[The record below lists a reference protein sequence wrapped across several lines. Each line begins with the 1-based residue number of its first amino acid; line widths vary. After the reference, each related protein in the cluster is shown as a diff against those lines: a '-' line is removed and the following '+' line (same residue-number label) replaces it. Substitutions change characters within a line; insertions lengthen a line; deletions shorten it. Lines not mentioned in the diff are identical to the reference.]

1 MPTSRPVISIRLPA
15 VLFVS
20 GCPVEGELELD
31 FRGLQRDNIQEV
43 HVKLRGSAKTEM
55 SRNNSTRMN
64 CIYLVRDD
72 ASVWARGTVY
82 PPPGSDIIRLP
93 FRLQLPPGLPPSF
106 YYSARPAT
114 ASVIYSLTAVGV
126 RPGAFKSNRR
136 IQQPLAVVQRD
147 DVGANV
153 REQLAALAVT
163 GAEPP
168 WRTEAK
174 EKKMRRGMW
183 GDYATVN
190 VQWSIPNMSPL
201 PLFVPIPF
209 MIRIDTTS
217 PPITRA
223 KADAHPPDKPIFPP
237 PPSSYS
243 MLEFKLVQDLFLRA
257 QWYTNTPSTD
267 FNVFT
272 LAPGVT
278 ADMDVAEKEWIW
290 VEGEGSDSND
300 GLVQNPDAKGVWVQ
314 SATFRGTFQ
323 LSCPP
328 TFVLDD
334 IIVCGYHL
342 ALKVPF
348 PGVGNDV
355 KMVVPINVGSGI
367 NAPLVA
373 ARPGSSAPATA
384 PPRVLDLP
392 PLYWDA
398 DRRHW
403 HDHRD

>member
-1 MPTSRPVISIRLPA
+1 MPRSRPVISIGLPA

-20 GCPVEGELELD
+20 GCAVEGELELD
-31 FRGLQRDNIQEV
+31 FRGLQKDDIQEV

-55 SRNNSTRMN
+55 SRNNSTRSN
-64 CIYLVRDD
+64 FIQLVRDD
-72 ASVWARGTVY
+72 ASVWTRGTVY
-82 PPPGSDIIRLP
+82 PPPDSDIIRVP

-106 YYSARPAT
+106 HYSARPAK

-136 IQQPLAVVQRD
+136 IQQPLAVVPRD
-147 DVGANV
+147 DVGVNV
-153 REQLAALAVT
+153 REQLAALAAA

-168 WRTEAK
+168 WRTEVK
-174 EKKMRRGMW
+174 QKRIRRGIW
-183 GDYATVN
+183 GDYATVK

-217 PPITRA
+217 PPLTRA

-243 MLEFKLVQDLFLRA
+243 MLEFKLVQDLYLRA
-257 QWYTNTPSTD
+257 QWYTYTPSND
-267 FNVFT
+267 VSVFT

-278 ADMDVAEKEWIW
+278 ADMDVAEKRW
-290 VEGEGSDSND
+290 VWAEGEGTGND
-300 GLVQNPDAKGVWVQ
+300 DLVQNPDAKGVWMQ
-314 SATFRGTFQ
+314 RATFRGTFQ

-334 IIVCGYHL
+334 IIACGYHL

-355 KMVVPINVGSGI
+355 KMIMPIVVGSGL
-367 NAPLVA
+367 NAPLVTA
-373 ARPGSSAPATA
+373 QPGSPAPATA
-384 PPRVLDLP
+384 PGVLDLP
-392 PLYWDA
+392 PSYWDA
-398 DRRHW
+398 DHRQW
-403 HDHRD
+403 DDHRS